1 MEKEKKMIGR
11 NIELSVEF
19 SRYLFEHPE
28 LEEKIPLGAEI
39 IILPEFD
46 NQLKDFNLE
55 LGRELEASGE
65 RVAYIKIA
73 KLRPKIFSRME
84 DVRLESVVSG

>member
-1 MEKEKKMIGR
+1 MEKEMIKR

-28 LEEKIPLGAEI
+28 LEEEIPLGAEI
-39 IILPEFD
+39 VILPEFD

-55 LGRELEASGE
+55 LGRELESSGE

-73 KLRPKIFSRME
+73 KFRPKIFSRME
-84 DVRLESVVSG
+84 DVSLESVISG